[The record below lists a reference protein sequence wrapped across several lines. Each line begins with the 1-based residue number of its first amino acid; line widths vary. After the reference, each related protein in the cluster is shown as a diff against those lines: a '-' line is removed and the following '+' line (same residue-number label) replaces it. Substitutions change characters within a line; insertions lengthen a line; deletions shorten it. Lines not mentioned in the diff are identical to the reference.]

1 MMWILFGHKG
11 VFMSIP
17 CYCLCRSPN
26 HANTLSKPRDFCLR
40 STMCSHLSHKHLL
53 ILFFSLNRV
62 ACMLNAPH
70 AFTACKK
77 KFATHTYAWCTVI
90 KITFCMIDWILTR
103 QWQHDLWNVFH
114 PWWCKSWF
122 LVSCQSVWRQRMLLF
137 TPRDHHGM
145 FQTIAA
151 VNSITCMYQLGVL
164 EM

>member
-103 QWQHDLWNVFH
+103 QWQHDLWDVFH
-114 PWWCKSWF
+114 PWWCKWLLYLESLIVAKVCEGNGWCCLL
-122 LVSCQSVWRQRMLLF
+122 LVTIMVCFRLLL
-137 TPRDHHGM
+137 
-145 FQTIAA
+145 Q
-151 VNSITCMYQLGVL
+151 
-164 EM
+164 